1 MEDRYSGFGLAKY
14 LGANIDL
21 SDVYFKL
28 FVISERQP
36 ISKNKSFSL

>member
-21 SDVYFKL
+21 SDVIL
-28 FVISERQP
+28 
-36 ISKNKSFSL
+36 SFLSSAHFQN